1 VDQRPVKKKD
11 VPSVLGPSEIQ
22 GERWECNLKTFSP
35 VYRPSQDHGKGIFAF
50 RMATTNFFDRLTA
63 DNPCF
68 LASIKRDYGKGGE
81 QSPPLCAYMVFVQG
95 NMPELLRGAPVFS
108 VL

>member
-1 VDQRPVKKKD
+1 MVRGYLLSGWRLP
-11 VPSVLGPSEIQ
+11 I
-22 GERWECNLKTFSP
+22 
-35 VYRPSQDHGKGIFAF
+35 
-50 RMATTNFFDRLTA
+50 FFDRLTA

-68 LASIKRDYGKGGE
+68 LASIERDYGKGGE
-81 QSPPLCAYMVFVQG
+81 QSPPLCVYMVFVQG